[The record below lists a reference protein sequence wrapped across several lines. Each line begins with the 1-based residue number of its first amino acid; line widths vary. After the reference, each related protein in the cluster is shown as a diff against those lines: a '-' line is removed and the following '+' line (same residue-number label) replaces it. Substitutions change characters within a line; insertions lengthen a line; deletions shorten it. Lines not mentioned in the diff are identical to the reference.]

1 MMSSNHPITDWSTQR
16 VWLIGAS
23 SGIGAALAQQ
33 LHARGAHVALSA
45 RRVNSL
51 EQQVAALGS
60 ARACALP
67 LDVTDAPSV
76 ARAEQALV
84 ARWGAY
90 DLVVLLAGDYL
101 PQSVTAFELERAR
114 QIVETNLTGVYNT
127 LAVVLP
133 RLLAAGHGGL
143 ALVSSVAGYRGL
155 PRSLVYGPTKAALN
169 NLAEALYLEL
179 HGRGLNVYLI
189 NPGFVR
195 TPLTAAN
202 PFPMPALMDAP
213 DAALAIL
220 TGFAHGRFEIHFP
233 RRFTLVMK
241 CLALLPHA
249 LYLPLV
255 RWLTR

>member
-1 MMSSNHPITDWSTQR
+1 MSLNHPIVDWSTQR

-33 LHARGAHVALSA
+33 LHARGARVALSA
-45 RRVNSL
+45 RRVQAL
-51 EQQVAALGS
+51 EQQVAALGP

-84 ARWGAY
+84 ERWGAY
-90 DLVVLLAGDYL
+90 DLVVMLAGDYV
-101 PQSVTAFELERAR
+101 PQSVTEFELERAR
-114 QIVETNLTGVYNT
+114 HIVDTNLSGVYNT

-133 RLLAAGHGGL
+133 RLLAAGRGGL
-143 ALVSSVAGYRGL
+143 AVVSSVAGYRGL
-155 PRSLVYGPTKAALN
+155 PRSLAYGPSKAALN

-179 HGRGLNVYLI
+179 HGHGVDVYLI

-202 PFPMPALMDAP
+202 PFPMPALIDAQ
-213 DAALAIL
+213 DAALAIVSGL
-220 TGFAHGRFEIHFP
+220 ARGRFEIHFP

-241 CLALLPHA
+241 CLALLPNA
-249 LYLPLV
+249 IYLPLV

>member
-1 MMSSNHPITDWSTQR
+1 MTLNLAIGDWSTQR

-33 LHARGAHVALSA
+33 LHARGARVALSA
-45 RRVNSL
+45 RRVDAL
-51 EQQVAALGS
+51 EQQVAALGT

-67 LDVTDAPSV
+67 LDVTDASSV
-76 ARAEQALV
+76 ARAELALV
-84 ARWGAY
+84 DRWGGY
-90 DLVVLLAGDYL
+90 DLVVLLAGDYV
-101 PQSVTAFELERAR
+101 PQSVTEFELDRAQ
-114 QIVETNLTGVYNT
+114 QIVATNLGGVYNT

-133 RLLAAGHGGL
+133 RLLAAGRGGL

-155 PRSLVYGPTKAALN
+155 PRSLAYGPTKAALN

-179 HGRGLNVYLI
+179 HGRGIDVYLI

-202 PFPMPALMDAP
+202 PFPMPALIDAQ
-213 DAALAIL
+213 DAARAIITGLAR
-220 TGFAHGRFEIHFP
+220 GRFEIHFP

-249 LYLPLV
+249 IYLPLV